1 MIGNVPQPQIMEF
14 TEINIGKFK
23 TTKHFELI
31 QHNTETPE
39 TDKINIVTDR
49 QFAQS
54 LPDYWLSYRLNN
66 RWRRITGLFKV
77 GNSKYYKGDKGH
89 NNVKECLVIA
99 QMESESRKVIIYTFK
114 GYYSSD
120 PAEAIE
126 LIQKSI

>member
-1 MIGNVPQPQIMEF
+1 MGQNIPQPQILEF

-23 TTKHFELI
+23 TTKHFELV
-31 QHNTETPE
+31 QYSTETPE
-39 TDKINIVTDR
+39 TDKINIVKDR

-77 GNSKYYKGDKGH
+77 GDSIYYKGDKGQ

-99 QMESESRKVIIYTFK
+99 QIDNDSRTVIIYTFK

-120 PAEAIE
+120 PAAAIE